1 MKATSTAALLF
12 ALANASFGLQLTS
25 EPAPPTPTS
34 HRSVGRTAQSK
45 TWKVTV
51 LTAERYQKARPGL
64 DAPVE
69 PPAEAN
75 LRVDVRFEYLGP
87 TGKVAPPTVA
97 ARNGEKKLR
106 ILENITYYTEQGEKD
121 DYTIVAWLLSAR
133 KSKPTPR
140 PLRTGQKFGLHTFYF
155 ADVPL
160 EAVNVRFRF
169 ADAPEMNFGFKAR
182 R

>member
-1 MKATSTAALLF
+1 MKKTSTAALLF
-12 ALANASFGLQLTS
+12 ALACASFGLQLTS
-25 EPAPPTPTS
+25 EPAPPTPTP
-34 HRSVGRTAQSK
+34 HRIAGRTAQSK

-51 LTAERYQKARPGL
+51 LTAERYQKARPNL

-75 LRVDVRFEYLGP
+75 LRVDLRFEYLGP
-87 TGKVAPPTVA
+87 TGKVDPPTVVV
-97 ARNGEKKLR
+97 RNGEKNLP
-106 ILENITYYTEQGEKD
+106 ILENITYYTDQGEKD

-140 PLRTGQKFGLHTFYF
+140 PLRTGQKFGLHSFYF
-155 ADVPL
+155 GDVPL
-160 EAVNVRFRF
+160 EAVTLRFRF
-169 ADAPEMNFGFKAR
+169 ADAPEMTFGFKAR